1 MSVRRSE
8 LSAEGWAIVRATI
21 ASWDR
26 LPLSIGEALVAKAFR
41 ELEAKARCPPTG
53 GIGSRGRVGRVR
65 ESDIKRLPPGRAE
78 TYRER
83 VDLGLMSAR
92 TQPDGRSLPPL

>member
-1 MSVRRSE
+1 MSECPPESE

-41 ELEAKARCPPTG
+41 ELEAKARCSSHG
-53 GIGSRGRVGRVR
+53 GDRLSREGSEG
-65 ESDIKRLPPGRAE
+65 
-78 TYRER
+78 
-83 VDLGLMSAR
+83 
-92 TQPDGRSLPPL
+92 